1 MNTLAFNI
9 PHRKLYIYFLM
20 FLVFGVS
27 LSKPLMSISIIA
39 LALNW
44 IFEGNFI
51 EKIKKN
57 KSYGYAPIILS
68 AAFFIEVIWMLKTEV
83 LSEGIF
89 ELKTKLPMLFLPL
102 IIGTSKALE
111 KPDVKKII
119 YSFYAGLFI
128 SSIMVFAADLN
139 LIPTKNNSGTFRDN
153 SIFMSHIRYSALVS
167 FGVLLLVHLRNK
179 IKHKVY
185 AVIMILW
192 FLYILYILQSLT
204 GILCLCLSGFLY
216 LSIKIYCEGIKKRIK
231 TVLALGLPILGI
243 VLYTLN
249 IYYDYTIIKDNNS
262 LSALTPTTKLGE
274 KYIHDLNNL
283 EIENGNYL
291 WINIAPKEA
300 EKTWNEISKVKFN
313 DNDLRGQPIKYTLY
327 RYLTSKGLKK
337 DREGVMSLTP
347 SDIKR
352 IESGHTTHMN
362 YNLFEKRVRGVY
374 FELTNYKNG
383 QKSNNHSLT
392 QRITFLEIASQILK
406 EDFYLGKGTGGTKSA
421 YRKYYL
427 KEQKGLSHQ
436 NQLRA
441 HNQFITQFI
450 NLGLIGF
457 LLWIVSILYPVLIF
471 KPKHNALY
479 YSFLLIIFIS
489 FLADDMLERQAGVT
503 IFTAFNA
510 LLLFG
515 ITNKNYSLSS

>member
-20 FLVFGVS
+20 LLVFGVS

-44 IFEGNFI
+44 IVEGGLK

-57 KSYGYAPIILS
+57 KSCNYAPIILS
-68 AAFFIEVIWMLKTEV
+68 VAFFIEVLWMLKTEV
-83 LSEGIF
+83 LSDGIF

-102 IIGTSKALE
+102 IIGTSKAIE
-111 KPDVKKII
+111 KPDLKKII
-119 YSFYAGLFI
+119 YSFYAGLLV
-128 SSIMVFAADLN
+128 SSLMVFAADLN
-139 LIPTKNNSGTFRDN
+139 IIPTKNNSGTFRDI
-153 SIFMSHIRYSALVS
+153 SLFMSHIRYSALVS

-179 IKHKVY
+179 TNHNVY
-185 AVIMILW
+185 ILIMGLW
-192 FLYILYILQSLT
+192 FLYVLYILQSLT
-204 GILCLCLSGFLY
+204 GILCLCLSCFLY
-216 LSIKIYCEGIKKRIK
+216 LGIKIYYEGIKKRIK
-231 TVLALGLPILGI
+231 TVLALGLPIIGI

-249 IYYDYTIIKDNNS
+249 IYYNYTTIKDNNS
-262 LSALTPTTKLGE
+262 LNALTSTTKSGE

-291 WINIAPKEA
+291 WINIAPKES

-337 DREGVMSLTP
+337 DKEGVMSLTP
-347 SDIKR
+347 RDLKR

-362 YNLFEKRVRGVY
+362 YNLFEKRVRGVF

-392 QRITFLEIASQILK
+392 QRITFLQIATQIFK

-421 YRKYYL
+421 YREYYL
-427 KEQKGLSHQ
+427 KEQKGLSHK

-457 LLWIVSILYPVLIF
+457 LLWIASIVYPVLVI
-471 KPKHNALY
+471 KPKHSALY
-479 YSFLLIIFIS
+479 YSFLLIILIS

-515 ITNKNYSLSS
+515 NKNYSPSS